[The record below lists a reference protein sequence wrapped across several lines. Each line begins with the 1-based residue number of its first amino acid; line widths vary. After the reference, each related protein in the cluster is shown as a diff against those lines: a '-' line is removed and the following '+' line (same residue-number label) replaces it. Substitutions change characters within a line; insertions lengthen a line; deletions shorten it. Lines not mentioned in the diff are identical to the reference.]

1 MDLVNPDIDW
11 VPIAK
16 DFVNHIL
23 RERPFEYNYRLL
35 ELAHRYNVSRLI
47 LSMGYYLKLPT
58 TEAPAIRG
66 VPLSD
71 DVCAICLEPC
81 TRIYHLAKLS
91 NCSHLYHMNCIVGC
105 VRTTGLPNVQDR
117 HEGRLVYPSA
127 IS

>member
-1 MDLVNPDIDW
+1 M
-11 VPIAK
+11 PIAK

-66 VPLSD
+66 VPLYDWQHVVTAS
-71 DVCAICLEPC
+71 
-81 TRIYHLAKLS
+81 S
-91 NCSHLYHMNCIVGC
+91 
-105 VRTTGLPNVQDR
+105 
-117 HEGRLVYPSA
+117 YPTLQV
-127 IS
+127 